1 MSANLRLKLA
11 DGDEIEATIEG
22 ALGGQLRDLLAV
34 GYAGN
39 QMRIA
44 ADESA
49 DVEGHALATTV
60 QIRLYD
66 EDDTEGHALTL
77 HLPNAQAARDL
88 QKKLLA
94 AGVAG
99 MIVVGAATTAMVAP
113 QVLTSDAS
121 RTVSVPAAAPA
132 PAVAPGLKADI
143 ATGDAAAPVLAQAPA
158 TAPGLKADIATGDA
172 ALPIPVP
179 APAVAPGLKADLAAG
194 DAAGTVA
201 VPAPAPAVAPG
212 LKADLATGDAAAP
225 ATPETSDESSYPAMP
240 GESRAR

>member
-1 MSANLRLKLA
+1 MSANLRLRLA
-11 DGDEIEATIEG
+11 DGDEIAASIEG

-39 QMRIA
+39 KMRIA
-44 ADESA
+44 ADESD
-49 DVEGHALATTV
+49 DVVGHALATTV

-99 MIVVGAATTAMVAP
+99 VIVVGAATTAMVAP
-113 QVLTSDAS
+113 NIGSGDAS
-121 RTVSVPAAAPA
+121 RTVSVPVAAPA
-132 PAVAPGLKADI
+132 PATAPGLKADI
-143 ATGDAAAPVLAQAPA
+143 ATGDAAAPVLAPAPA

-172 ALPIPVP
+172 AASVLAP
-179 APAVAPGLKADLAAG
+179 APATAPGLKADIATG
-194 DAAGTVA
+194 DAAVA
-201 VPAPAPAVAPG
+201 VPAPDPAGPPG

-225 ATPETSDESSYPAMP
+225 ATPEVSDESSYPALP